1 MKKVLA
7 LVLALTMVLGF
18 AATASA
24 YNIKYDLITAA
35 GVFDDLTVGGESYDE
50 DMSVEG
56 NKEYTF
62 KLEIDES
69 EINPSFVTYD
79 ASYDALYLD
88 FQALNIIENYYSY
101 PANRDW
107 TFQDIIA
114 QDTTTGAWTNPMT
127 AAAVD
132 SGVNGSDLWVTFAG
146 KFAGNGG
153 TAATFADAYKAISSE
168 IRELERS
175 PYYTN
180 YVNGY
185 YGYDKGIV
193 ATATSKDS
201 TYATVTSQPTVT
213 ANRNYGADTTY
224 TVEFKVRFTNTT
236 FRMAD
241 VDIELVLS
249 GAGSTQQNYYESKET
264 YSFTVFQ
271 AQYRTFTEQDALI
284 AFGVTPNAVLLP
296 AIPPRNQEAG
306 ARAPAPTY
314 WPSRKG
320 WPIFHIWAKPKY
332 FIRRQPYFIWP

>member
-1 MKKVLA
+1 MPAEALHSMKKVLA

-35 GVFDDLTVGGESYDE
+35 GVFDDLTVGGDVYDP
-50 DMSVEG
+50 DMAVEG

-62 KLEIDES
+62 KLEIDET
-69 EINPSFVTYD
+69 ELNPSFATYD

-88 FQALNIIENYYSY
+88 FQVLNIIDNYYSY
-101 PANRDW
+101 PVNRDW
-107 TFQDIIA
+107 TWGTADGDASHIA
-114 QDTTTGAWTNPMT
+114 DSVNNPMT
-127 AAAVD
+127 
-132 SGVNGSDLWVTFAG
+132 
-146 KFAGNGG
+146 
-153 TAATFADAYKAISSE
+153 KAISDVLTAAKVTTCSLWDTFSKAMQASATTTFGE
-168 IRELERS
+168 AYRSSAVQTAIRELERS

-213 ANRNYGADTTY
+213 VNRHYGQASTY

-236 FRMAD
+236 FRSAD
-241 VDIELVLS
+241 VDIDLVLS

-271 AQYRTFTEQDALI
+271 AQA
-284 AFGVTPNAVLLP
+284 GC
-296 AIPPRNQEAG
+296 PRWQFAHG
-306 ARAPAPTY
+306 
-314 WPSRKG
+314 G
-320 WPIFHIWAKPKY
+320 G
-332 FIRRQPYFIWP
+332 